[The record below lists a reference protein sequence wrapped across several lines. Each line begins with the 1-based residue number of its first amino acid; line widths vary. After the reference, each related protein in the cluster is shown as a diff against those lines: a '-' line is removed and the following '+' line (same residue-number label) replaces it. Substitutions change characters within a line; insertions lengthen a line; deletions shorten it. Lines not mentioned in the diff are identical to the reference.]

1 MLLSFKAQFGRLLFI
16 AAGAVARRGPWLVVQ
31 PEGSTRGHMMCWTTC
46 SASGEA
52 ARPESPYAAW
62 VLRRHALR
70 SASTADLY
78 RGQLEIGV
86 SSGQCYGCDNVGS
99 AGACE
104 GDALCRLVG
113 L

>member
-1 MLLSFKAQFGRLLFI
+1 MI
-16 AAGAVARRGPWLVVQ
+16 
-31 PEGSTRGHMMCWTTC
+31 CWTTC

-52 ARPESPYAAW
+52 ARPWSPYAAR
-62 VLRRHALR
+62 VLRRHTLR

-78 RGQLEIGV
+78 RGQWEIGV